1 MCVQIKFTVIQNTS
15 TSALLWISQLCIA
28 RPGFQ
33 EMSCLP
39 SSVVASL
46 SLPLPPNVL
55 PPTHHASKSETE
67 HKVPTVFTKTF
78 HIKSYRVVILTNI
91 SAEVYK
97 YCQNAM
103 LQKTIKLITWLVQSP
118 CYAKATQDD
127 SHHLLILFNIFSQPL
142 TFNAHWHFTS
152 PPNEG
157 QLCSSLLPKR
167 ILRGR
172 TMVTARMSPIKTAIN
187 TLALAQ
193 ETTWKRDHHLFGHME
208 N

>member
-1 MCVQIKFTVIQNTS
+1 MCSDQIHCDTKYFHIS
-15 TSALLWISQLCIA
+15 TALNLPTLHRQAWLSRDVVSAKLC
-28 RPGFQ
+28 
-33 EMSCLP
+33 SCIP
-39 SSVVASL
+39 L
-46 SLPLPPNVL
+46 SP
-55 PPTHHASKSETE
+55 PPTQCTTSHPPCIQIWDRAQGSHSFHKDISHQIISCCYSDKYLSRSLQILSKI
-67 HKVPTVFTKTF
+67 P
-78 HIKSYRVVILTNI
+78 
-91 SAEVYK
+91 
-97 YCQNAM
+97 
-103 LQKTIKLITWLVQSP
+103 QKTIKLITWLVQSP

-127 SHHLLILFNIFSQPL
+127 SHHLLIIFNIFSQPL

>member
-1 MCVQIKFTVIQNTS
+1 MSFRVRDDWWCQCQGFTLLHQLLFHKVWFQPLSPLCLLFFLSTRFHKVWFHFHWFNFHPFVFGVLPQHSLTWHRLPDNCSVAVMCVQIKFTVIQNTS

-97 YCQNAM
+97 YCQ
-103 LQKTIKLITWLVQSP
+103 KYHRKRS
-118 CYAKATQDD
+118 
-127 SHHLLILFNIFSQPL
+127 S
-142 TFNAHWHFTS
+142 
-152 PPNEG
+152 
-157 QLCSSLLPKR
+157 SSL
-167 ILRGR
+167 
-172 TMVTARMSPIKTAIN
+172 
-187 TLALAQ
+187 
-193 ETTWKRDHHLFGHME
+193 D
-208 N
+208 